1 MKPSVAWKR
10 IIERVC
16 PCIRRLSTFGT
27 FFFSNQYYCIC
38 RISMIVTSLCQS
50 CLKLE
55 WQRAHGHQWSWS
67 GQLLN
72 LSSCRID
79 HRLST
84 SHQPQVCSHLPRRK
98 TPHRNS
104 AQVEFLCR
112 LRSEDR
118 VSWLKLWNVNVD
130 RYQSVEQQLV
140 QVNWLLFKTLLANPA
155 LVVMSRQSTDTHQYE
170 TNSSFML
177 PIAF

>member
-1 MKPSVAWKR
+1 
-10 IIERVC
+10 
-16 PCIRRLSTFGT
+16 
-27 FFFSNQYYCIC
+27 
-38 RISMIVTSLCQS
+38 MIVTSLCQS

-155 LVVMSRQSTDTHQYE
+155 LVVSRPTLINTKRAVLLCCLLLSNFANYKRYKFTKERKAKEFWSVDAQK
-170 TNSSFML
+170 
-177 PIAF
+177 ARG